1 MSKKRWNAAALW
13 CILLLA
19 FLFGS
24 CPQQKSASEPEKD
37 PYPIPADA
45 VSVEITVSDS
55 VSGTLV
61 DGTKLVV
68 FDSADG
74 KQVTNQLTVRKGKV
88 TAKVSPKKKYD
99 FVLLGKK
106 GTWAGSML
114 QDYYVP
120 EGGLNGDKSL
130 MMLQFAHGQIT
141 RDVTPPHIDKV
152 TIENASGVD
161 ITDNY
166 NIGNAEKKVYVEFT
180 SKVGAVE
187 DVAWNGFGAKLGFGG
202 MPTSYEGIDGEYT
215 PDNTPGDGIFT
226 SKYVFDIERATMP
239 DDKTELIIVGYDVAN
254 NRVEKRIPVKFSKTS
269 AAAPLSNAKF
279 GRVFVIMER
288 VPFTNNTFSTEPGQG
303 LVQLGSGHEVMPQ
316 ALNPIEGHN
325 SSYVAAFV
333 FSVVDKTTPTTSVPI
348 MGFDVLRRE
357 KGSTDAPKFV
367 SRTHYNEPKTETRPG
382 WGAHQGFDTSSE
394 LEEGKEYEYT
404 IKAFTATDTLESP
417 VLKGKVM
424 EAFTYSLKAP
434 ENRKKIS
441 AAEAANMSYSC
452 TISNKKLL
460 TKEEADWCDLGLL
473 ILDGQG
479 LAVFGSK
486 FCYVFDGVTV
496 GIGGGSTTGPDLLID
511 TIGFA
516 SGGVSRLSYKQHLAA
531 TPQISAYL
539 QSHGIN
545 KLEDLITVD
554 SSTGIIT
561 ITDKFVKIAQFNVAA
576 GTPMEYQAG
585 VSYQWD
591 IQDWGKSAISLKD
604 DRALRIVK
612 MYDSNPSRTMG
623 NNSSSGSNAVNGRFT
638 FVIE

>member
-55 VSGTLV
+55 VSGTVV

-68 FDSADG
+68 FDSDG

-130 MMLQFAHGQIT
+130 MMLQFEHGQIT

-152 TIENASGVD
+152 TIENASGAVIND
-161 ITDNY
+161 DHVIN
-166 NIGNAEKKVYVEFT
+166 NAVKKIYVEFS
-180 SKVGAVE
+180 SKAGAVE
-187 DVAWNGFGAKLGFGG
+187 DVAWNGFGAKLGIGM
-202 MPTSYEGIDGEYT
+202 MPTSYAGIYGVYS
-215 PDNTPGDGIFT
+215 PDNTPGDGVFT
-226 SKYVFDIERATMP
+226 SEYVFDIEHAAMP
-239 DDKTELIIVGYDVAN
+239 DGNTKLIIVGYDVAN
-254 NRVEKRIPVKFSKTS
+254 NRVEKHIPVKFSKTP
-269 AAAPLSNAKF
+269 AAASLSNAKF
-279 GRVFVIMER
+279 GSAFMIIER

-303 LVQLGSGHEVMPQ
+303 LVQLDSGHEVMPQ

-325 SSYVAAFV
+325 SSYMAVFV
-333 FSVVDKTTPTTSVPI
+333 FGVVDKTTPTTSVPI
-348 MGFDVLRRE
+348 MGFDVFRKE

-367 SRTHYNEPKTETRPG
+367 SRTHYDEPKTETNPG

-394 LEEGKEYEYT
+394 LEEGKEYVYT

-417 VLKGKVM
+417 VFTGKVM

-441 AAEAANMSYSC
+441 AADAANMSYSC

-479 LAVFGSK
+479 QPVFGSK
-486 FCYVFDGVTV
+486 FRYVFDKVVGVSS
-496 GIGGGSTTGPDLLID
+496 IGPDLEID
-511 TIGFA
+511 TIGFV
-516 SGGVSRLSYKQHLAA
+516 SGGVRRFSYKRQLA
-531 TPQISAYL
+531 TPL
-539 QSHGIN
+539 QTYYSIN

-585 VSYQWD
+585 VNYQWD

>member
-106 GTWAGSML
+106 GSWAGSRL

-120 EGGLNGDKSL
+120 EEGLKGV
-130 MMLQFAHGQIT
+130 MMLQFEHGQIT

-152 TIENASGVD
+152 TIGDASGAVIND
-161 ITDNY
+161 DHVIDT
-166 NIGNAEKKVYVEFT
+166 AVKKIYVEFS
-180 SKVGAVE
+180 SKAGAVE
-187 DVAWNGFGAKLGFGG
+187 DVAWSGFGAKLGIGM
-202 MPTSYEGIDGEYT
+202 MPTSYAGIYGEYT
-215 PDNTPGDGIFT
+215 PDNTPDDGIFT
-226 SKYVFDIERATMP
+226 SKYVFDIEHAAMP
-239 DDKTELIIVGYDVAN
+239 DGNTELIMVGYDVAN
-254 NRVEKRIPVKFSKTS
+254 NRVEKHIPVKLNKAP
-269 AAAPLSNAKF
+269 AAAPLLNAKF
-279 GRVFVIMER
+279 EDPFMIIER

-316 ALNPIEGHN
+316 ALNPVEGHN
-325 SSYVAAFV
+325 SSYMAAFV
-333 FSVVDKTTPTTSVPI
+333 FSVVDNASTPVPI
-348 MGFDVLRRE
+348 MGFNLLRRE
-357 KGSTDAPKFV
+357 KDIGEFKPV
-367 SRTHYNEPKTETRPG
+367 SRTHYDRPKTETNPG

-394 LEEGKEYEYT
+394 LEEGKEYEYK
-404 IKAFTATDTLESP
+404 IEAFTATDKLESP
-417 VLKGKVM
+417 ILTGKVM
-424 EAFTYSLKAP
+424 EAFTYSLKTP

-441 AAEAANMSYSC
+441 AADAANMSYSC

-460 TKEEADWCDLGLL
+460 TKEESDWCDLGLL

-479 LAVFGSK
+479 QPVFGSK
-486 FCYVFDGVTV
+486 FRYVFDGVTV
-496 GIGGGSTTGPDLLID
+496 GIGGANTTTGPDLLID
-511 TIGFA
+511 TIGFG
-516 SGGVSRLSYKQHLAA
+516 SGVKRFSYKQQLA
-531 TPQISAYL
+531 TPL
-539 QSHGIN
+539 QTYYNIN

-576 GTPMEYQAG
+576 GTPMEYQSG
-585 VSYQWD
+585 VNYQWD
-591 IQDWGKSAISLKD
+591 IQDWGKSAISLRD

-612 MYDSNPSRTMG
+612 MYDSNQSRTMG

>member
-68 FDSADG
+68 FDSVDG
-74 KQVTNQLTVRKGKV
+74 KQVTNQLPVRKGKV

-106 GTWAGSML
+106 GSWAGSRL

-120 EGGLNGDKSL
+120 EEGLKGV
-130 MMLQFAHGQIT
+130 MMLQFEHGQIT
-141 RDVTPPHIDKV
+141 RDVTPPRIDKV
-152 TIENASGVD
+152 TIENASGTVISD
-161 ITDNY
+161 DHVIDN
-166 NIGNAEKKVYVEFT
+166 AVKKIYVEFST
-180 SKVGAVE
+180 KVGAVE
-187 DVAWNGFGAKLGFGG
+187 DVAWNGFGAKLGIGM
-202 MPTSYEGIDGEYT
+202 MPTSSAGIYGVYT
-215 PDNTPGDGIFT
+215 PDNTPGDGVFT
-226 SKYVFDIERATMP
+226 SEYVFDIEHAAMP
-239 DDKTELIIVGYDVAN
+239 DGNTKLIIVGYDVAN
-254 NRVEKRIPVKFSKTS
+254 NRVEKHIPVKFSKTP

-279 GRVFVIMER
+279 GSAFMIIER

-316 ALNPIEGHN
+316 ALNPVEGHN
-325 SSYVAAFV
+325 SSYMAVFV
-333 FSVVDKTTPTTSVPI
+333 FGVVDKTTPTTSVPI
-348 MGFDVLRRE
+348 MGFDVFRKE
-357 KGSTDAPKFV
+357 KGSPDAPKFV
-367 SRTHYNEPKTETRPG
+367 SRTHYDEPKTETNPG

-417 VLKGKVM
+417 VFTGKVM
-424 EAFTYSLKAP
+424 EAFTYSLKTP

-479 LAVFGSK
+479 QPVFGSK
-486 FCYVFDGVTV
+486 FRYVFDRVV
-496 GIGGGSTTGPDLLID
+496 GGSSIGPDLEID
-511 TIGFA
+511 TIGFF
-516 SGGVSRLSYKQHLAA
+516 SGGVKRVSYKRHLA
-531 TPQISAYL
+531 TDPQISAYL
-539 QSHGIN
+539 QTNYGIN
-545 KLEDLITVD
+545 NLNDLITVD

-561 ITDKFVKIAQFNVAA
+561 ITDKFLKIAQFNVVA

-591 IQDWGKSAISLKD
+591 IQDWGKSAISLRD
-604 DRALRIVK
+604 DRVLRIVK
-612 MYDSNPSRTMG
+612 MYDSNQSRTMG

>member
-74 KQVTNQLTVRKGKV
+74 KQVTNQLPVRKGKV

-106 GTWAGSML
+106 GSWAGSML

-130 MMLQFAHGQIT
+130 MMLQFEHGQIT
-141 RDVTPPHIDKV
+141 RDVTPPRIDKV

-187 DVAWNGFGAKLGFGG
+187 DVAWNGFGAKLGIGM
-202 MPTSYEGIDGEYT
+202 MPTSYAGIYGEYT

-226 SKYVFDIERATMP
+226 SKYVFDIEHAAMP
-239 DDKTELIIVGYDVAN
+239 DGNTELIIVGYDVAN
-254 NRVEKRIPVKFSKTS
+254 NRVEKHIPVKLNKAP

-279 GRVFVIMER
+279 GSAFMIIER

-316 ALNPIEGHN
+316 ALNPVEGHN
-325 SSYVAAFV
+325 SSYMAVFV
-333 FSVVDKTTPTTSVPI
+333 FGVVDKTTPTTSVPI
-348 MGFDVLRRE
+348 MGFDVFRKE
-357 KGSTDAPKFV
+357 KGSPDAPKFV
-367 SRTHYNEPKTETRPG
+367 SRTHYDEPKTETNPG

-404 IKAFTATDTLESP
+404 IKAFTATGTLESP
-417 VLKGKVM
+417 VFTGKVM
-424 EAFTYSLKAP
+424 EAFTYSLKTP

-441 AAEAANMSYSC
+441 AADAANMSYSC

-479 LAVFGSK
+479 QPVFGSK
-486 FCYVFDGVTV
+486 FRYVFDGVTV
-496 GIGGGSTTGPDLLID
+496 GIGGANTTTGPDLLID
-511 TIGFA
+511 TIGFG
-516 SGGVSRLSYKQHLAA
+516 SGVKRFSYKQRLA
-531 TPQISAYL
+531 TPL
-539 QSHGIN
+539 QTYYNIN

-576 GTPMEYQAG
+576 GTPMEYQSG
-585 VSYQWD
+585 VNYQWD
-591 IQDWGKSAISLKD
+591 IQDWGKSAISLRD

-612 MYDSNPSRTMG
+612 MYDSNQSRTMG

>member
-68 FDSADG
+68 FDSVDG

-106 GTWAGSML
+106 GSWAGSRL

-120 EGGLNGDKSL
+120 EEGLKGV
-130 MMLQFAHGQIT
+130 MMLQFEHGQIT

-152 TIENASGVD
+152 TIGNASGAVIND
-161 ITDNY
+161 DHVIDT
-166 NIGNAEKKVYVEFT
+166 AVKKIYVEFS
-180 SKVGAVE
+180 SKAGAVE
-187 DVAWNGFGAKLGFGG
+187 DVAWSGFGAKLGIGM
-202 MPTSYEGIDGEYT
+202 MPTSYAGIYGEYT
-215 PDNTPGDGIFT
+215 PDNTPDDGIFT
-226 SKYVFDIERATMP
+226 SKYVFDIEHAAMP
-239 DDKTELIIVGYDVAN
+239 DGNTELIMVGYDVAN
-254 NRVEKRIPVKFSKTS
+254 NRVEKHIPVKLNKAP
-269 AAAPLSNAKF
+269 AAAPLLNAKF
-279 GRVFVIMER
+279 EDPFMIIER

-316 ALNPIEGHN
+316 ALNPVEGHN
-325 SSYVAAFV
+325 SSYMAAFV
-333 FSVVDKTTPTTSVPI
+333 FSVVDNASTPVPI
-348 MGFDVLRRE
+348 MGFNLLRRE
-357 KGSTDAPKFV
+357 KDIGEFKPV
-367 SRTHYNEPKTETRPG
+367 SRTHYDRPKTETNPG

-394 LEEGKEYEYT
+394 LEEGKEYEYK
-404 IKAFTATDTLESP
+404 IEAFTATDKLESP
-417 VLKGKVM
+417 ILTGKVM
-424 EAFTYSLKAP
+424 EAFTYSLKTP

-441 AAEAANMSYSC
+441 AADAANMSYSC

-460 TKEEADWCDLGLL
+460 TKEESDWCDLGLL

-479 LAVFGSK
+479 QPVFGSK
-486 FCYVFDGVTV
+486 FRYVFDRFV
-496 GIGGGSTTGPDLLID
+496 GGSSIGPDLLID
-511 TIGFA
+511 TIGFG
-516 SGGVSRLSYKQHLAA
+516 SGVKRFSYKQQLA
-531 TPQISAYL
+531 TPL
-539 QSHGIN
+539 QTYYNIN

-576 GTPMEYQAG
+576 GTPMEYQSG
-585 VSYQWD
+585 VNYQWD
-591 IQDWGKSAISLKD
+591 IQDWGKSAISLRD

-612 MYDSNPSRTMG
+612 MYDSNQSRTMG

>member
-74 KQVTNQLTVRKGKV
+74 KQVTNQLPVRKGKV

-106 GTWAGSML
+106 GSWAGSML

-130 MMLQFAHGQIT
+130 MMLQFEHGQIT
-141 RDVTPPHIDKV
+141 RDVTPPRIDKV

-187 DVAWNGFGAKLGFGG
+187 DVAWNGFGAKLGIGM
-202 MPTSYEGIDGEYT
+202 MPTSYAGIDGVYT
-215 PDNTPGDGIFT
+215 PDNTPNDGVFT
-226 SKYVFDIERATMP
+226 SEYVFDIEHAAMP
-239 DDKTELIIVGYDVAN
+239 DGNTKLIIVGYDVAN
-254 NRVEKRIPVKFSKTS
+254 NRVEKHIPVKFSKTP
-269 AAAPLSNAKF
+269 AAASLSNAKF
-279 GRVFVIMER
+279 GSAFMIIER

-303 LVQLGSGHEVMPQ
+303 LVQLDSGHEVMPQ
-316 ALNPIEGHN
+316 ALNPVEGHN
-325 SSYVAAFV
+325 SSYMAVFV
-333 FSVVDKTTPTTSVPI
+333 FGVVDKTTPTTSVPI
-348 MGFDVLRRE
+348 MGFDVFRKE

-367 SRTHYNEPKTETRPG
+367 SRTHYDEPKTETNPG

-394 LEEGKEYEYT
+394 LEEGKEYVYT

-417 VLKGKVM
+417 VFTGKVM

-441 AAEAANMSYSC
+441 AADAANMSYSC

-479 LAVFGSK
+479 QPVFGSK
-486 FCYVFDGVTV
+486 FRYVFDKVVGVSS
-496 GIGGGSTTGPDLLID
+496 IGPDLEID
-511 TIGFA
+511 TIGFV
-516 SGGVSRLSYKQHLAA
+516 SGGVRRFSYKRQLA
-531 TPQISAYL
+531 TPL
-539 QSHGIN
+539 QTYYSIN

-585 VSYQWD
+585 VNYQWD

>member
-68 FDSADG
+68 FDSVDG

-106 GTWAGSML
+106 GSWAGSRL

-120 EGGLNGDKSL
+120 EEGLKGV

-152 TIENASGVD
+152 TIGDASGTVISD
-161 ITDNY
+161 DHVIDT
-166 NIGNAEKKVYVEFT
+166 AVKKIYVEFS
-180 SKVGAVE
+180 SKAGAVE
-187 DVAWNGFGAKLGFGG
+187 DVAWSGFGAKLGIGM
-202 MPTSYEGIDGEYT
+202 MPTSYAGIYGEYT
-215 PDNTPGDGIFT
+215 PDNTPGDGVFT
-226 SKYVFDIERATMP
+226 SEYVFDIEHAAMP
-239 DDKTELIIVGYDVAN
+239 DGNTELIIVGYDVAN
-254 NRVEKRIPVKFSKTS
+254 NRVEKHIPVKLNKAP
-269 AAAPLSNAKF
+269 AAAPLSNATF
-279 GRVFVIMER
+279 GSAFMIIER

-303 LVQLGSGHEVMPQ
+303 LVQLDSGHEVMPQ
-316 ALNPIEGHN
+316 ALNPVEGHN
-325 SSYVAAFV
+325 SSYMAVFV
-333 FSVVDKTTPTTSVPI
+333 FGVVDKTTPTTSVPI
-348 MGFDVLRRE
+348 MGFDVFRKE

-367 SRTHYNEPKTETRPG
+367 SRTHYDEPKTETNPG

-394 LEEGKEYEYT
+394 LEEGKEYVYT

-417 VLKGKVM
+417 VFTGKVM

-441 AAEAANMSYSC
+441 AADAANMSYSC

-479 LAVFGSK
+479 QPVFGSK
-486 FCYVFDGVTV
+486 FRYVFDKVVGVSS
-496 GIGGGSTTGPDLLID
+496 IGPDLEID
-511 TIGFA
+511 TIGFV
-516 SGGVSRLSYKQHLAA
+516 SGGVRRFSYKRQLA
-531 TPQISAYL
+531 TPL
-539 QSHGIN
+539 QTYYSIN

-585 VSYQWD
+585 VNYQWD

>member
-68 FDSADG
+68 FDSVDG
-74 KQVTNQLTVRKGKV
+74 KQVTNQLPVRKGKV

-106 GTWAGSML
+106 GSWAGSRL

-120 EGGLNGDKSL
+120 EEGLKGV
-130 MMLQFAHGQIT
+130 MMLQFEHGQIT

-152 TIENASGVD
+152 TIGNASGAVIND
-161 ITDNY
+161 DHVIDT
-166 NIGNAEKKVYVEFT
+166 AVKKIYVEFS
-180 SKVGAVE
+180 SKAGAVE
-187 DVAWNGFGAKLGFGG
+187 DVAWSGFGAKLGIGM
-202 MPTSYEGIDGEYT
+202 MPTSYAGIYGEYT
-215 PDNTPGDGIFT
+215 PDNTPDDGIFT
-226 SKYVFDIERATMP
+226 SKYVFDIEHAAMP
-239 DDKTELIIVGYDVAN
+239 DGNTELIMVGYDVAN
-254 NRVEKRIPVKFSKTS
+254 NRVEKHIPVKLNKAP
-269 AAAPLSNAKF
+269 AAAPLLNAKF
-279 GRVFVIMER
+279 EDPFMIIER

-316 ALNPIEGHN
+316 ALNPVEGHN
-325 SSYVAAFV
+325 SSYMAAFV
-333 FSVVDKTTPTTSVPI
+333 FSVVDNASTPVPI
-348 MGFDVLRRE
+348 MGFNLLRRE
-357 KGSTDAPKFV
+357 KDIGEFKPV
-367 SRTHYNEPKTETRPG
+367 SRTHYDRPKTETNPG

-394 LEEGKEYEYT
+394 LEEGKEYEYK
-404 IKAFTATDTLESP
+404 IEAFTATDKLESP
-417 VLKGKVM
+417 ILTGKVM
-424 EAFTYSLKAP
+424 EAFTYSLKTP

-441 AAEAANMSYSC
+441 AADAANMSYSC

-460 TKEEADWCDLGLL
+460 TKEESDWCDLGLL

-479 LAVFGSK
+479 QPVFGSK
-486 FCYVFDGVTV
+486 FRYVFDGVTV
-496 GIGGGSTTGPDLLID
+496 GIGGANTTTGPDLLID
-511 TIGFA
+511 TIGFG
-516 SGGVSRLSYKQHLAA
+516 SGVKRFSYKQQLA
-531 TPQISAYL
+531 TPL
-539 QSHGIN
+539 QTYYNIN

-576 GTPMEYQAG
+576 GTPMEYQSG
-585 VSYQWD
+585 VNYQWD
-591 IQDWGKSAISLKD
+591 IQDWGKSAISLRD

-612 MYDSNPSRTMG
+612 MYDSNQSRTMG

>member
-13 CILLLA
+13 CILLLV

-24 CPQQKSASEPEKD
+24 CPQQKSASESEKD

-55 VSGTLV
+55 VSGTIV

-68 FDSADG
+68 FDSASG
-74 KQVTNQLTVRKGKV
+74 KQVTHQLSVRNGKV
-88 TAKVSPKKKYD
+88 TAMVSPKKKYN
-99 FVLLGKK
+99 FVLLGEK
-106 GTWAGSML
+106 GKWAGSML

-120 EGGLNGDKSL
+120 EGGLNGDKNL
-130 MMLQFAHGQIT
+130 MMLQFEHGQIT

-152 TIENASGVD
+152 TIENASGAVIND
-161 ITDNY
+161 AHVINT
-166 NIGNAEKKVYVEFT
+166 AVKKIYVEFS
-180 SKVGAVE
+180 SKAGAVE
-187 DVAWNGFGAKLGFGG
+187 DVAWNGFGAKLGIGM
-202 MPTSYEGIDGEYT
+202 MPTSYAGIYGVYS
-215 PDNTPGDGIFT
+215 PDNTPGDGVFT
-226 SKYVFDIERATMP
+226 SEYVFDIEHAAMP
-239 DDKTELIIVGYDVAN
+239 DGNTEFIIVGYDVAN
-254 NRVEKRIPVKFSKTS
+254 NRVEKHIPVKFSKTP
-269 AAAPLSNAKF
+269 AAAPLSNAIF
-279 GRVFVIMER
+279 GRAFVIMER

-303 LVQLGSGHEVMPQ
+303 LVQLDSGHEVMPQ

-325 SSYVAAFV
+325 SSYMAAFV
-333 FSVVDKTTPTTSVPI
+333 FSVVDNAPPNAPVPI
-348 MGFDVLRRE
+348 MGFNLLRRE
-357 KGSTDAPKFV
+357 KGSGEFKPV
-367 SRTHYNEPKTETRPG
+367 SRTHYDRPKTETRPG

-394 LEEGKEYEYT
+394 LEEGKEYEYK
-404 IKAFTATDTLESP
+404 IEAFTATDKLESP
-417 VLKGKVM
+417 LLKGKVM
-424 EAFTYSLKAP
+424 EAFTYSLKTPA
-434 ENRKKIS
+434 NRKKIS

-479 LAVFGSK
+479 QPVFGSK
-486 FCYVFDGVTV
+486 FRYVFDRVV
-496 GIGGGSTTGPDLLID
+496 GPSSIGPDLLID
-511 TIGFA
+511 TIGFG
-516 SGGVSRLSYKQHLAA
+516 SGVKRFSYKQQLA
-531 TPQISAYL
+531 TPL
-539 QSHGIN
+539 QTYYNIN

-576 GTPMEYQAG
+576 GTPMEYQSG
-585 VSYQWD
+585 VNYQWD
-591 IQDWGKSAISLKD
+591 IQDWGKSAISLRD

-612 MYDSNPSRTMG
+612 MYDSNQSRTMG

>member
-68 FDSADG
+68 FDSVDG
-74 KQVTNQLTVRKGKV
+74 KQVTNQLPVRKGKV

-106 GTWAGSML
+106 GSWAGSRL

-120 EGGLNGDKSL
+120 EEGLKGV
-130 MMLQFAHGQIT
+130 MMLQFEHGQIT

-152 TIENASGVD
+152 TIGNASGAVIND
-161 ITDNY
+161 DHVIDT
-166 NIGNAEKKVYVEFT
+166 AVKKIYVEFST
-180 SKVGAVE
+180 KVGAVE
-187 DVAWNGFGAKLGFGG
+187 DVAWNGFGAKLGIGM
-202 MPTSYEGIDGEYT
+202 MPTSYAGIYGEYT
-215 PDNTPGDGIFT
+215 PDNTPDDGVFT
-226 SKYVFDIERATMP
+226 SKYVFDIEHAAMP
-239 DDKTELIIVGYDVAN
+239 DGNTELIMVGYDVAN
-254 NRVEKRIPVKFSKTS
+254 NRVEKHIPVKLNKAP
-269 AAAPLSNAKF
+269 AAASLSNATF
-279 GRVFVIMER
+279 EDPFMIIER

-316 ALNPIEGHN
+316 ALNPVEGHN
-325 SSYVAAFV
+325 SSYMAVFV
-333 FSVVDKTTPTTSVPI
+333 FGVVDNTSAPVPI
-348 MGFDVLRRE
+348 MGFNLLRRE
-357 KGSTDAPKFV
+357 NGIGEFKPV
-367 SRTHYNEPKTETRPG
+367 SRTHYDRPKTETNPG

-394 LEEGKEYEYT
+394 LEEGKEYEYK

-417 VLKGKVM
+417 ILTGKVM
-424 EAFTYSLKAP
+424 EAFTYSLKTP
-434 ENRKKIS
+434 KDREKIS
-441 AAEAANMSYSC
+441 AADAANMSYSC

-479 LAVFGSK
+479 QPVFGSK
-486 FCYVFDGVTV
+486 FRYVFDGVTV
-496 GIGGGSTTGPDLLID
+496 GIGGANTTTGPDLLID
-511 TIGFA
+511 TIGFG
-516 SGGVSRLSYKQHLAA
+516 SGVKRFSYKRQLA
-531 TPQISAYL
+531 TPL
-539 QSHGIN
+539 QTYYSIN

-576 GTPMEYQAG
+576 GTPMEYQSG
-585 VSYQWD
+585 VNYQWD
-591 IQDWGKSAISLKD
+591 IQDWGKSAISLRD

-612 MYDSNPSRTMG
+612 MYDSNQSRTMG

>member
-68 FDSADG
+68 FDSVDG

-130 MMLQFAHGQIT
+130 MMLQFEHGQIT
-141 RDVTPPHIDKV
+141 RDVTPPRIDKV
-152 TIENASGVD
+152 TIENASGAVIND
-161 ITDNY
+161 DHVIDN
-166 NIGNAEKKVYVEFT
+166 AVKKIYVEFT

-187 DVAWNGFGAKLGFGG
+187 DVAWNGFGAKLGIGW
-202 MPTSYEGIDGEYT
+202 MPTSYAGIDGVYT

-226 SKYVFDIERATMP
+226 SEYVFDIERATMP
-239 DDKTELIIVGYDVAN
+239 NGNTELIIVGYDVAN
-254 NRVEKRIPVKFSKTS
+254 NRVEKHIPVSFNKTPAGAS
-269 AAAPLSNAKF
+269 ISNATF
-279 GRVFVIMER
+279 ARAFVIMER

-303 LVQLGSGHEVMPQ
+303 LVQLGSGHGVMPQ

-333 FSVVDKTTPTTSVPI
+333 FSVVDNASTPVPI
-348 MGFDVLRRE
+348 MGFNLLRRE

-367 SRTHYNEPKTETRPG
+367 SRTHYDEPKTETRPG
-382 WGAHQGFDTSSE
+382 WGVHQGFDTSSE
-394 LEEGKEYEYT
+394 LEEGKEYEYE
-404 IKAFTATDTLESP
+404 IEAFTATDTLKSP
-417 VLKGKVM
+417 VLTGKVM

-460 TKEEADWCDLGLL
+460 TTEQADWCDLGLL

-479 LAVFGSK
+479 QPVFGSK
-486 FCYVFDGVTV
+486 LRYVFDGVTV

-516 SGGVSRLSYKQHLAA
+516 PGNKPRRFSYKQHLAA
-531 TPQISAYL
+531 TPQILSYL

-545 KLEDLITVD
+545 NLNDLITVN

-561 ITDKFVKIAQFNVAA
+561 ITDKFLKIAQFNVVA

-591 IQDWGKSAISLKD
+591 IQDWGDNAYGLND

-612 MYDSNPSRTMG
+612 MYGSSQSRTMG

>member
-68 FDSADG
+68 FDSVDG
-74 KQVTNQLTVRKGKV
+74 KQVTNQLPVRKGKV

-106 GTWAGSML
+106 GSWAGSRL

-120 EGGLNGDKSL
+120 EEGLKGV
-130 MMLQFAHGQIT
+130 MMLQFEHGQIT

-152 TIENASGVD
+152 TIENASGAVIND
-161 ITDNY
+161 DHVIDT
-166 NIGNAEKKVYVEFT
+166 AVKKIYVEFS

-187 DVAWNGFGAKLGFGG
+187 DVAWNGFGAKLGIGM
-202 MPTSYEGIDGEYT
+202 MPTSYAGIYGEYT

-226 SKYVFDIERATMP
+226 SKYVFDIEHAAMP
-239 DDKTELIIVGYDVAN
+239 DGNTKLIIVGYDVAN
-254 NRVEKRIPVKFSKTS
+254 NRVEKHIPVKLNKAP

-279 GRVFVIMER
+279 GSAFMIIER

-316 ALNPIEGHN
+316 ALNPVEGHN
-325 SSYVAAFV
+325 SSYMAVFV
-333 FSVVDKTTPTTSVPI
+333 FGVVDKTTPTTSVPI
-348 MGFDVLRRE
+348 MGFDVFRKE
-357 KGSTDAPKFV
+357 KGSLDAPKFV
-367 SRTHYNEPKTETRPG
+367 SRTHYDEPKTETNPG

-417 VLKGKVM
+417 VFTGKVM

-441 AAEAANMSYSC
+441 AADAANMSYSC

-479 LAVFGSK
+479 QPVFGSK
-486 FCYVFDGVTV
+486 FRYVFDKVVGVSS
-496 GIGGGSTTGPDLLID
+496 IGPDLEID
-511 TIGFA
+511 TIGFV
-516 SGGVSRLSYKQHLAA
+516 SGGVRRFSYKRQLA
-531 TPQISAYL
+531 TPL
-539 QSHGIN
+539 QTYYSIN

-585 VSYQWD
+585 VNYQWD

-604 DRALRIVK
+604 DKALRIVK
-612 MYDSNPSRTMG
+612 LYDSNPSRTMG

>member
-106 GTWAGSML
+106 GSWAGSML

-130 MMLQFAHGQIT
+130 MMLQFEHGQIT
-141 RDVTPPHIDKV
+141 RDVTPPRIDKV

-187 DVAWNGFGAKLGFGG
+187 DVAWNGFGAKLGIGG
-202 MPTSYEGIDGEYT
+202 MPTSSAGIYGVYT
-215 PDNTPGDGIFT
+215 PDNTPGDGVFT
-226 SKYVFDIERATMP
+226 SEYVFDIEHAAMP
-239 DDKTELIIVGYDVAN
+239 DGNTKLIIVGYDVAN
-254 NRVEKRIPVKFSKTS
+254 NRVEKHIPVKFSKTP
-269 AAAPLSNAKF
+269 AAASLSNAKF
-279 GRVFVIMER
+279 GSAFMIIER

-303 LVQLGSGHEVMPQ
+303 LVQLDSGHEVMPQ
-316 ALNPIEGHN
+316 ALNPVEGHN
-325 SSYVAAFV
+325 SSYMAVFV
-333 FSVVDKTTPTTSVPI
+333 FGVVDKTTPTTSVPI
-348 MGFDVLRRE
+348 MGFDVFRKE

-367 SRTHYNEPKTETRPG
+367 SRTHYDEPKTETNPG

-394 LEEGKEYEYT
+394 LEEGKEYVYT

-417 VLKGKVM
+417 VFTGKVM

-441 AAEAANMSYSC
+441 AADAANMSYSC

-479 LAVFGSK
+479 QPVFGSK
-486 FCYVFDGVTV
+486 FRYVFDKVVGVSS
-496 GIGGGSTTGPDLLID
+496 IGPDLEID
-511 TIGFA
+511 TIGFV
-516 SGGVSRLSYKQHLAA
+516 SGGVRRFSYKRQLA
-531 TPQISAYL
+531 TPL
-539 QSHGIN
+539 QTYYSIN

-585 VSYQWD
+585 VNYQWD

>member
-68 FDSADG
+68 FDSVDG
-74 KQVTNQLTVRKGKV
+74 KQVTNQLPVRKGKV

-106 GTWAGSML
+106 GSWAGSRL

-120 EGGLNGDKSL
+120 EEGLKGV
-130 MMLQFAHGQIT
+130 MMLQFEHGQIT

-152 TIENASGVD
+152 TIGNASGAVIND
-161 ITDNY
+161 DHVIDT
-166 NIGNAEKKVYVEFT
+166 AVKKIYVEFST
-180 SKVGAVE
+180 KVGAVE
-187 DVAWNGFGAKLGFGG
+187 DVAWNGFGAKLGIGM
-202 MPTSYEGIDGEYT
+202 MPTSYAGIYGEYT
-215 PDNTPGDGIFT
+215 PDNTPDDGIFT
-226 SKYVFDIERATMP
+226 SKYVFDIEHAAMP
-239 DDKTELIIVGYDVAN
+239 DGNTKLIIVGYDVAN
-254 NRVEKRIPVKFSKTS
+254 NRVEKHIPVKLNKAP

-279 GRVFVIMER
+279 GSAFMIIER

-316 ALNPIEGHN
+316 ALNPVEGHN
-325 SSYVAAFV
+325 SSYMAVFV
-333 FSVVDKTTPTTSVPI
+333 FGVVDKTTPTTSVPI
-348 MGFDVLRRE
+348 MGFDVFRKE
-357 KGSTDAPKFV
+357 KGSPDAPKFV
-367 SRTHYNEPKTETRPG
+367 SRTHYDEPKTETNPG

-417 VLKGKVM
+417 VFTGKVM
-424 EAFTYSLKAP
+424 EAFTYSLKTP

-441 AAEAANMSYSC
+441 AADAANMSYSC

-479 LAVFGSK
+479 QPVFGSK
-486 FCYVFDGVTV
+486 FRYVFDRFV
-496 GIGGGSTTGPDLLID
+496 GGSSIGPDLLID
-511 TIGFA
+511 TIGFG
-516 SGGVSRLSYKQHLAA
+516 SGVKRFSYKQQLA
-531 TPQISAYL
+531 TPL
-539 QSHGIN
+539 QTYYNIN

-576 GTPMEYQAG
+576 GTPMEYQSG
-585 VSYQWD
+585 VNYQWD
-591 IQDWGKSAISLKD
+591 IQDWGKSAISLRD

-612 MYDSNPSRTMG
+612 MYDSNQSRTMG

>member
-68 FDSADG
+68 FDSVDG
-74 KQVTNQLTVRKGKV
+74 KQVTNQLPVRKGKV

-106 GTWAGSML
+106 GSWAGSRL

-120 EGGLNGDKSL
+120 EEGLKGV
-130 MMLQFAHGQIT
+130 MMLQFEHGQIT
-141 RDVTPPHIDKV
+141 RDVTPPRIDKV
-152 TIENASGVD
+152 TIGNASGAVIND
-161 ITDNY
+161 DHVIDT
-166 NIGNAEKKVYVEFT
+166 AVKKIYVEFS
-180 SKVGAVE
+180 SKAGAVE
-187 DVAWNGFGAKLGFGG
+187 DVAWSGFGAKLGIGM
-202 MPTSYEGIDGEYT
+202 MPTSYAGIYGEYT
-215 PDNTPGDGIFT
+215 PDNTPDDGVFT
-226 SKYVFDIERATMP
+226 SEYVFDIEHAAMP
-239 DDKTELIIVGYDVAN
+239 DGNTELIIVGYDVAN
-254 NRVEKRIPVKFSKTS
+254 NRVEKHIPVKLNK
-269 AAAPLSNAKF
+269 APVAAPLSNAKF
-279 GRVFVIMER
+279 GSAFMIIER
-288 VPFTNNTFSTEPGQG
+288 VPFTNNTFSAEPGQG

-316 ALNPIEGHN
+316 ALNPVEGHN
-325 SSYVAAFV
+325 SSYMAVFV
-333 FSVVDKTTPTTSVPI
+333 FGVVDKTTPTTSVPI
-348 MGFDVLRRE
+348 MGFDVFRKE
-357 KGSTDAPKFV
+357 KGSAEGFKFV
-367 SRTHYNEPKTETRPG
+367 SRTHYDRPKLG
-382 WGAHQGFDTSSE
+382 VHQGFDTSSE

-404 IKAFTATDTLESP
+404 IKAFTATGTLDSP
-417 VLKGKVM
+417 VFTGKVM
-424 EAFTYSLKAP
+424 EAFTYSLKTP
-434 ENRKKIS
+434 KNREKIS
-441 AAEAANMSYSC
+441 AADAANMSYSC

-479 LAVFGSK
+479 QPVFGSK
-486 FCYVFDGVTV
+486 FRYVFDGVTV
-496 GIGGGSTTGPDLLID
+496 GIGGANTTTGPDLLID

-516 SGGVSRLSYKQHLAA
+516 SGSDPVRFSYKQQLA
-531 TPQISAYL
+531 TPL
-539 QSHGIN
+539 QTYYNIN

-576 GTPMEYQAG
+576 GTPMEYQSG
-585 VSYQWD
+585 VNYQWD
-591 IQDWGKSAISLKD
+591 IQDWGKSAISLRD

-612 MYDSNPSRTMG
+612 MYGSSQSRTMG

>member
-68 FDSADG
+68 FDSANG
-74 KQVTNQLTVRKGKV
+74 KQVTNQLPVRKGKV

-106 GTWAGSML
+106 GSWAGSRL

-120 EGGLNGDKSL
+120 EEGLKGV
-130 MMLQFAHGQIT
+130 MMLQFEHGQIT
-141 RDVTPPHIDKV
+141 RDVTPPRIDKV
-152 TIENASGVD
+152 TIGNASGAVIND
-161 ITDNY
+161 DHVIDT
-166 NIGNAEKKVYVEFT
+166 AVKKIYVEFS
-180 SKVGAVE
+180 SKAGAVE
-187 DVAWNGFGAKLGFGG
+187 DVAWSGFGAKLGIGM
-202 MPTSYEGIDGEYT
+202 MPTSYAGIYGEYT
-215 PDNTPGDGIFT
+215 PDNTPNDGVFT
-226 SKYVFDIERATMP
+226 SEYVFDIEHAAMP
-239 DDKTELIIVGYDVAN
+239 DGNTELIIVGYDVAN
-254 NRVEKRIPVKFSKTS
+254 NRVEKHIPVSFNKTP

-279 GRVFVIMER
+279 GSAFMIIER

-316 ALNPIEGHN
+316 ALNPVEGHN
-325 SSYVAAFV
+325 SSYMAVFV
-333 FSVVDKTTPTTSVPI
+333 FGVVDKTTPTTSVPI
-348 MGFDVLRRE
+348 MGFDVFRKE
-357 KGSTDAPKFV
+357 KGSPDAPKFV
-367 SRTHYNEPKTETRPG
+367 SRTHYDEPKTETNPG

-404 IKAFTATDTLESP
+404 IKAFTATGTLESP
-417 VLKGKVM
+417 VFTGKVM
-424 EAFTYSLKAP
+424 EAFTYSLKTP
-434 ENRKKIS
+434 KNREKIS
-441 AAEAANMSYSC
+441 AADAANMSYSC

-479 LAVFGSK
+479 QPVFGSK
-486 FCYVFDGVTV
+486 FRYVFDGVTV
-496 GIGGGSTTGPDLLID
+496 GIGGANTTTGPDLLID
-511 TIGFA
+511 TIGFG
-516 SGGVSRLSYKQHLAA
+516 SGVKRFSYKQQLA
-531 TPQISAYL
+531 TPL
-539 QSHGIN
+539 QTYYNIN

-576 GTPMEYQAG
+576 GTPMEYQSG
-585 VSYQWD
+585 VNYQWD
-591 IQDWGKSAISLKD
+591 IQDWGDNAYGLND

-612 MYDSNPSRTMG
+612 MYGSSQSRTMG

>member
-68 FDSADG
+68 FDSVDG
-74 KQVTNQLTVRKGKV
+74 KQVTNQLPVRKGKV

-106 GTWAGSML
+106 GSWAGSRL

-120 EGGLNGDKSL
+120 EEGLKGV
-130 MMLQFAHGQIT
+130 MMLQFEHGQIT

-152 TIENASGVD
+152 TIGNASGAVIND
-161 ITDNY
+161 DHVIDT
-166 NIGNAEKKVYVEFT
+166 AVKKIYVEFS
-180 SKVGAVE
+180 SKAGAVE
-187 DVAWNGFGAKLGFGG
+187 DVAWSGFGAKLGIGM
-202 MPTSYEGIDGEYT
+202 MPTSYAGIYGEYT
-215 PDNTPGDGIFT
+215 PDNTPDDGVFT
-226 SKYVFDIERATMP
+226 SKYVFDIEHAAMP
-239 DDKTELIIVGYDVAN
+239 DGNTELIMVGYDVAN
-254 NRVEKRIPVKFSKTS
+254 NRVEKHIPVKFSKTP
-269 AAAPLSNAKF
+269 AAASLSNAKF
-279 GRVFVIMER
+279 GSAFMIIER

-316 ALNPIEGHN
+316 ALNPVEGHN
-325 SSYVAAFV
+325 SSYMAVFV
-333 FSVVDKTTPTTSVPI
+333 FGVVDKTTPTTSVPI
-348 MGFDVLRRE
+348 MGFDVFRKE
-357 KGSTDAPKFV
+357 KGSLDAPKFV
-367 SRTHYNEPKTETRPG
+367 SRTHYDEPKTETNPG

-394 LEEGKEYEYT
+394 LEEGKEYVYT

-417 VLKGKVM
+417 VFTGKVM

-441 AAEAANMSYSC
+441 AADAANMSYSC

-479 LAVFGSK
+479 QPVFGSK
-486 FCYVFDGVTV
+486 FRYVFDGVTV
-496 GIGGGSTTGPDLLID
+496 GIGGANTTTGPDLLID
-511 TIGFA
+511 TIGFG
-516 SGGVSRLSYKQHLAA
+516 SGVKRFSYKQQLA
-531 TPQISAYL
+531 TPL
-539 QSHGIN
+539 QTYYNIN

-576 GTPMEYQAG
+576 GTPMEYQSG
-585 VSYQWD
+585 VNYQWD
-591 IQDWGKSAISLKD
+591 IQDWGKSAISLRD

-612 MYDSNPSRTMG
+612 MYDSNQSRTMG

>member
-130 MMLQFAHGQIT
+130 MMLQFEHGQIT
-141 RDVTPPHIDKV
+141 RDVTPPRIDKV
-152 TIENASGVD
+152 TIENASGAVIND
-161 ITDNY
+161 DHVIDN
-166 NIGNAEKKVYVEFT
+166 AVKKIYVEFT

-187 DVAWNGFGAKLGFGG
+187 DVAWNGFGAKLGIGG
-202 MPTSYEGIDGEYT
+202 MPTSSAGIYGVYT
-215 PDNTPGDGIFT
+215 PDNTPGDGVFT
-226 SKYVFDIERATMP
+226 SEYVFDIEHAAMP
-239 DDKTELIIVGYDVAN
+239 DGNTKLIIVGYDVAN
-254 NRVEKRIPVKFSKTS
+254 NRVEKHIPVKFSKTP
-269 AAAPLSNAKF
+269 AAASLSNAKF
-279 GRVFVIMER
+279 GSAFMIIER

-303 LVQLGSGHEVMPQ
+303 LVQLDSGHEVMPQ
-316 ALNPIEGHN
+316 ALNPVEGHN
-325 SSYVAAFV
+325 SSYMAVFV
-333 FSVVDKTTPTTSVPI
+333 FGVVDKTTPTTSVPI
-348 MGFDVLRRE
+348 MGFDVFRKE
-357 KGSTDAPKFV
+357 KGSLDAPKFV
-367 SRTHYNEPKTETRPG
+367 SRTHYDEPKTETNPG

-417 VLKGKVM
+417 VFTGKVM

-441 AAEAANMSYSC
+441 AADAANMSYSC

-479 LAVFGSK
+479 QPVFGSK
-486 FCYVFDGVTV
+486 FRYVFDKVVGVSS
-496 GIGGGSTTGPDLLID
+496 IGPDLEID
-511 TIGFA
+511 TIGFV
-516 SGGVSRLSYKQHLAA
+516 SGGVRRFSYKRQLA
-531 TPQISAYL
+531 TPL
-539 QSHGIN
+539 QTYYSIN

-585 VSYQWD
+585 VNYQWD

-604 DRALRIVK
+604 DKALRIVK
-612 MYDSNPSRTMG
+612 LYDSNPSRTMG

>member
-68 FDSADG
+68 FDSVDG

-106 GTWAGSML
+106 GSWAGSRL

-120 EGGLNGDKSL
+120 EEGLKGV
-130 MMLQFAHGQIT
+130 MMLQFEHGQIT

-152 TIENASGVD
+152 TIGNASGAVIND
-161 ITDNY
+161 DHVIDT
-166 NIGNAEKKVYVEFT
+166 AVKKIYVEFS
-180 SKVGAVE
+180 SKAGAVE
-187 DVAWNGFGAKLGFGG
+187 DVAWSGFGAKLGIGM
-202 MPTSYEGIDGEYT
+202 MPTSYAGIYGEYT
-215 PDNTPGDGIFT
+215 PDNTPDDGIFT
-226 SKYVFDIERATMP
+226 SKYVFDIEHAAMP
-239 DDKTELIIVGYDVAN
+239 DGNTELIMVGYDVAN
-254 NRVEKRIPVKFSKTS
+254 NRVEKHIPVKLNKAP
-269 AAAPLSNAKF
+269 AAAPLLNAKF
-279 GRVFVIMER
+279 EDPFMIIER

-316 ALNPIEGHN
+316 ALNPVEGHN
-325 SSYVAAFV
+325 SSYMAAFV
-333 FSVVDKTTPTTSVPI
+333 FSVVDNASTPVPI
-348 MGFDVLRRE
+348 MGFNLLRRE
-357 KGSTDAPKFV
+357 KDIGEFKPV
-367 SRTHYNEPKTETRPG
+367 SRTHYDRPKTETNPG

-394 LEEGKEYEYT
+394 LEEGKEYEYK

-417 VLKGKVM
+417 ILTGKVM
-424 EAFTYSLKAP
+424 EAFTYSLKTP
-434 ENRKKIS
+434 KDREKIS
-441 AAEAANMSYSC
+441 AADAANMSYSC

-479 LAVFGSK
+479 QPVFGSK
-486 FCYVFDGVTV
+486 FRYVFDGVTV

-511 TIGFA
+511 TIGFG
-516 SGGVSRLSYKQHLAA
+516 SGVRRFSYKQRLA
-531 TPQISAYL
+531 TPL
-539 QSHGIN
+539 QTYYNIN

-576 GTPMEYQAG
+576 GTPMEYQSG
-585 VSYQWD
+585 VNYQWD
-591 IQDWGKSAISLKD
+591 IQDWGKSAISLRD

-612 MYDSNPSRTMG
+612 MYDSNQSRTMG

>member
-1 MSKKRWNAAALW
+1 M
-13 CILLLA
+13 
-19 FLFGS
+19 
-24 CPQQKSASEPEKD
+24 
-37 PYPIPADA
+37 
-45 VSVEITVSDS
+45 
-55 VSGTLV
+55 
-61 DGTKLVV
+61 
-68 FDSADG
+68 
-74 KQVTNQLTVRKGKV
+74 
-88 TAKVSPKKKYD
+88 
-99 FVLLGKK
+99 
-106 GTWAGSML
+106 
-114 QDYYVP
+114 
-120 EGGLNGDKSL
+120 
-130 MMLQFAHGQIT
+130 
-141 RDVTPPHIDKV
+141 
-152 TIENASGVD
+152 
-161 ITDNY
+161 
-166 NIGNAEKKVYVEFT
+166 
-180 SKVGAVE
+180 GAVE
-187 DVAWNGFGAKLGFGG
+187 DVAWNGFGAKLGFGM
-202 MPTSYEGIDGEYT
+202 MPTSYEGIDGVYT

-226 SKYVFDIERATMP
+226 SEYVFDIERATMP

-279 GRVFVIMER
+279 GSAFVIMER

-303 LVQLGSGHEVMPQ
+303 LVQLDSGHEVMPQ
-316 ALNPIEGHN
+316 ALNPVEGHN
-325 SSYVAAFV
+325 SSYIAAFV

-357 KGSTDAPKFV
+357 KDIGEFKPV
-367 SRTHYNEPKTETRPG
+367 SRTHYDRPKTETRPG
-382 WGAHQGFDTSSE
+382 WGLHQGFDTSSE
-394 LEEGKEYEYT
+394 LEEGKEYEYK
-404 IKAFTATDTLESP
+404 IEVFTATNKLESP
-417 VLKGKVM
+417 ILTGKVM
-424 EAFTYSLKAP
+424 EAFTYSLKTP

-460 TKEEADWCDLGLL
+460 TTEEADRCDLGLL

-486 FCYVFDGVTV
+486 FRYVFDGVTV

-545 KLEDLITVD
+545 NLNDLITVD

-561 ITDKFVKIAQFNVAA
+561 ITDKFLKIAQFNVVA

-585 VSYQWD
+585 VNYQWD
-591 IQDWGKSAISLKD
+591 IQDWGDNAYNLND

-612 MYDSNPSRTMG
+612 MYDSNQSRTMG

>member
-68 FDSADG
+68 FDSDG

-106 GTWAGSML
+106 GSWAGSRL

-120 EGGLNGDKSL
+120 EEGLKGV
-130 MMLQFAHGQIT
+130 MMLQFEHGQIT
-141 RDVTPPHIDKV
+141 RDVVPPRIDKI
-152 TIENASGVD
+152 TIGNASGAVIND
-161 ITDNY
+161 DHVIDN
-166 NIGNAEKKVYVEFT
+166 AVKKIYVEFT

-187 DVAWNGFGAKLGFGG
+187 DVAWNGFGAKLGIGG
-202 MPTSYEGIDGEYT
+202 MPTSYAGIDGVYT

-226 SKYVFDIERATMP
+226 SEYVFDIERAAMP
-239 DDKTELIIVGYDVAN
+239 NGDTEFIIVGYDVAN
-254 NRVEKRIPVKFSKTS
+254 NRVEKRIPVKFSKTP
-269 AAAPLSNAKF
+269 AAASLSNAKF
-279 GRVFVIMER
+279 GSAFMIIER
-288 VPFTNNTFSTEPGQG
+288 VPFTNNTFSTELGQG
-303 LVQLGSGHEVMPQ
+303 LVQLDSGHEVMPQ
-316 ALNPIEGHN
+316 ALNPVEGHN
-325 SSYVAAFV
+325 SSYMAVFV
-333 FSVVDKTTPTTSVPI
+333 FGVVDKTTPTTSVPI

-367 SRTHYNEPKTETRPG
+367 SRTHYDEPKTETNPG

-417 VLKGKVM
+417 VFTGKVM

-441 AAEAANMSYSC
+441 AADAANMSYSC
-452 TISNKKLL
+452 TISNKKLQ
-460 TKEEADWCDLGLL
+460 TKKEADWCDLGLL

-479 LAVFGSK
+479 QPVFGSK
-486 FCYVFDGVTV
+486 FRYVFDKVVGVSS
-496 GIGGGSTTGPDLLID
+496 IGPDLEID
-511 TIGFA
+511 TIGFV
-516 SGGVSRLSYKQHLAA
+516 SGGVRRFSYKQQLA
-531 TPQISAYL
+531 TPLQAYY
-539 QSHGIN
+539 SIN

-561 ITDKFVKIAQFNVAA
+561 ITDKFLKIAQFNVVA
-576 GTPMEYQAG
+576 GTPMEYQSG
-585 VSYQWD
+585 VNYQWD
-591 IQDWGKSAISLKD
+591 IQDWGKNSISLKD
-604 DRALRIVK
+604 DKALRIVK
-612 MYDSNPSRTMG
+612 MYDSNQSRTMG

>member
-61 DGTKLVV
+61 DGTRLVV
-68 FDSADG
+68 FDSVDG

-106 GTWAGSML
+106 GSWAGSRL

-120 EGGLNGDKSL
+120 EEGLKGV
-130 MMLQFAHGQIT
+130 MMLQFEHGQIT
-141 RDVTPPHIDKV
+141 RDVVPPRIDKI
-152 TIENASGVD
+152 TIGNASGAVIND
-161 ITDNY
+161 DHVIDN
-166 NIGNAEKKVYVEFT
+166 AVKKIYVEFT

-187 DVAWNGFGAKLGFGG
+187 DVAWNGFGAKLGIGG
-202 MPTSYEGIDGEYT
+202 MPTSYAGIDGVYT

-226 SKYVFDIERATMP
+226 SEYVFDIERAAMP
-239 DDKTELIIVGYDVAN
+239 NGDTEFIIVGYDVAN
-254 NRVEKRIPVKFSKTS
+254 NRVEKRIPVKFSKTP
-269 AAAPLSNAKF
+269 AAASLSNAKF
-279 GRVFVIMER
+279 GSAFMIIER

-303 LVQLGSGHEVMPQ
+303 LVQLDSGHEVMPQ
-316 ALNPIEGHN
+316 ALNPVEGHN
-325 SSYVAAFV
+325 SSYMAVFV
-333 FSVVDKTTPTTSVPI
+333 FGVVDKTTPTTSVPI
-348 MGFDVLRRE
+348 MGFDVFRKE
-357 KGSTDAPKFV
+357 KGSLDAPKFV
-367 SRTHYNEPKTETRPG
+367 SRTHYDEPKTETNPG

-417 VLKGKVM
+417 VFTGKVM

-441 AAEAANMSYSC
+441 AADAANMSYSC

-479 LAVFGSK
+479 QPVFGSK
-486 FCYVFDGVTV
+486 FRYVFDKVVGVSS
-496 GIGGGSTTGPDLLID
+496 IGPDLEID
-511 TIGFA
+511 TIGFV
-516 SGGVSRLSYKQHLAA
+516 SGGVRRLSYKRYLAIH
-531 TPQISAYL
+531 PQISVYL

-545 KLEDLITVD
+545 KLEDLITVN

-561 ITDKFVKIAQFNVAA
+561 ITDKFLKIAQFNVVA
-576 GTPMEYQAG
+576 GTPMEYQSG
-585 VSYQWD
+585 VNYQWD
-591 IQDWGKSAISLKD
+591 IQDWGKNSISLKD
-604 DRALRIVK
+604 DKALRIVK
-612 MYDSNPSRTMG
+612 MYDSNQSRTMG

>member
-68 FDSADG
+68 FDSVDG

-106 GTWAGSML
+106 GSWAGSRL

-120 EGGLNGDKSL
+120 EEGLKGV
-130 MMLQFAHGQIT
+130 MMLQFEHGQIT

-152 TIENASGVD
+152 TIGNASGAVIND
-161 ITDNY
+161 DHVIDN
-166 NIGNAEKKVYVEFT
+166 AVKKIYVEFT

-187 DVAWNGFGAKLGFGG
+187 DVAWNGFGAKLGIGW
-202 MPTSYEGIDGEYT
+202 MPTSYAGIDGVYT

-226 SKYVFDIERATMP
+226 SEYVFDIERATMP
-239 DDKTELIIVGYDVAN
+239 NGNTELIIVGYDVAN
-254 NRVEKRIPVKFSKTS
+254 NRVEKHIPVKFSKTP
-269 AAAPLSNAKF
+269 AAASLSNAKF
-279 GRVFVIMER
+279 GSAFMIIER

-303 LVQLGSGHEVMPQ
+303 LVQLDSGHEVMPQ
-316 ALNPIEGHN
+316 ALNPVEGHN
-325 SSYVAAFV
+325 SSYMAVFV
-333 FSVVDKTTPTTSVPI
+333 FGVVDKTTPTTSVPI
-348 MGFDVLRRE
+348 MGFDVFRKE

-367 SRTHYNEPKTETRPG
+367 SRTHYDEPKTETNPG

-394 LEEGKEYEYT
+394 LEEGKEYVYT

-417 VLKGKVM
+417 VFTGKVM

-441 AAEAANMSYSC
+441 AADAANMSYSC

-479 LAVFGSK
+479 QPVFGSK
-486 FCYVFDGVTV
+486 FRYVFDKVVGVSS
-496 GIGGGSTTGPDLLID
+496 IGPDLEID
-511 TIGFA
+511 TIGFV
-516 SGGVSRLSYKQHLAA
+516 SGGVRRFSYKRQLA
-531 TPQISAYL
+531 TPL
-539 QSHGIN
+539 QTYYSIN

-585 VSYQWD
+585 VNYQWD

>member
-68 FDSADG
+68 FDSVDG

-106 GTWAGSML
+106 GSWAGSRL

-120 EGGLNGDKSL
+120 EEGLKGV
-130 MMLQFAHGQIT
+130 MMLQFEHGQIT

-152 TIENASGVD
+152 TIGNASGAVIND
-161 ITDNY
+161 DHVIDT
-166 NIGNAEKKVYVEFT
+166 AVKKIYVEFS
-180 SKVGAVE
+180 SKAGAVE
-187 DVAWNGFGAKLGFGG
+187 DVAWSGFGAKLGIGM
-202 MPTSYEGIDGEYT
+202 MPTSYAGIYGEYT
-215 PDNTPGDGIFT
+215 PDNTPDDGIFT
-226 SKYVFDIERATMP
+226 SKYVFDIEHAAMP
-239 DDKTELIIVGYDVAN
+239 DGNTELIMVGYDVAN
-254 NRVEKRIPVKFSKTS
+254 NRVEKHIPVKLNKAP
-269 AAAPLSNAKF
+269 AAAPLLNAKF
-279 GRVFVIMER
+279 EDPFMIIER

-316 ALNPIEGHN
+316 ALNPVEGHN
-325 SSYVAAFV
+325 SSYMAAFV
-333 FSVVDKTTPTTSVPI
+333 FSVVDNASTPVPI
-348 MGFDVLRRE
+348 MGFNLLRRE
-357 KGSTDAPKFV
+357 KDIGEFKPV
-367 SRTHYNEPKTETRPG
+367 SRTHYDRPKTETNPG

-394 LEEGKEYEYT
+394 LEEGKEYEYK
-404 IKAFTATDTLESP
+404 IEAFTATDKLESP
-417 VLKGKVM
+417 ILTGKVM
-424 EAFTYSLKAP
+424 EAFTYSLKTP

-441 AAEAANMSYSC
+441 AADAANMSYSC

-460 TKEEADWCDLGLL
+460 TKEESDWCDLGLL

-479 LAVFGSK
+479 QPVFGSK
-486 FCYVFDGVTV
+486 FRYVFDGVTV
-496 GIGGGSTTGPDLLID
+496 GIGGANTTTGPDLLID
-511 TIGFA
+511 TIGFG
-516 SGGVSRLSYKQHLAA
+516 SGVKRFSYKQQLA
-531 TPQISAYL
+531 TPL
-539 QSHGIN
+539 QTYYNIN

-576 GTPMEYQAG
+576 GTPMEYQSG
-585 VSYQWD
+585 VNYQWD
-591 IQDWGKSAISLKD
+591 IQDWGKSAISLRD

-612 MYDSNPSRTMG
+612 MYDSNQSRTMG